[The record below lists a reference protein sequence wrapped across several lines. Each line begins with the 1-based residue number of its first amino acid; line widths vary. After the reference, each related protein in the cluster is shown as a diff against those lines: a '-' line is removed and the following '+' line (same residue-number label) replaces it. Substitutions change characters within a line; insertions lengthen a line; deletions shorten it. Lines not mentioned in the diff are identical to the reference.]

1 MDASSIKQDSIDA
14 QRAYA
19 DVIAAAR
26 TKPFAW
32 GEHDCATFACS
43 AVMAMHGRDLLSDAK
58 LIGKDGR
65 VKWSDAKSAAK
76 KIKAIGGLSEQLTK
90 LLGDQIP
97 VMLAR
102 TGDVCLVLDDAHESS
117 EMMALVHGTVILAA
131 ANYGLAVLPLS
142 AAVFAW
148 STR

>member
-1 MDASSIKQDSIDA
+1 MDASAIKQDPIDA

-19 DVIAAAR
+19 EVIASAR

-32 GEHDCATFACS
+32 GEHDCATFSCA
-43 AVMAMHGRDLLSDAK
+43 AVLAMNGRDLLNDAK

-76 KIKAIGGLSEQLTK
+76 KIKAIGGLREALTE
-90 LLGDQIP
+90 LLGDPVP

-102 TGDVCLVLDDAHESS
+102 TGDVCLVMDDAHA

-131 ANYGLAVLPLS
+131 ATYGLAVLPLS
-142 AAVFAW
+142 AAVVVW
-148 STR
+148 STQ